1 MSDSETASTGAK
13 KRKTD
18 NLKIHSFMLTF
29 LGFLMIIIFM
39 VLIMN
44 KKMTPLTALVIV
56 PVIIALFAG
65 FGPELGDMM
74 KNGVKE
80 IALTGVMLI
89 FAILYFSLMI
99 DTGLFEPLVNIILK
113 TVGDNPVKTT
123 IGTAILTTLVSL
135 DGDGSSTYIIVV
147 AAMLPLYKKQG
158 LNPLI
163 LTCIIMLAGGIMNI
177 LPWGGPTARVM
188 SSLKLGHTEIFV
200 PMIPIMVLGII
211 WVIFVAYILG
221 LREKRRIA
229 KHGKYTKYS
238 NNDIIGESDPKLLRP
253 KLIWVNLGLTLILLT
268 VMILDI
274 VPLGIAFM
282 IAFCIASVINYPKLK
297 DQQKIMSKHAGNAL
311 SVAGMIF
318 GAGIFTGILNG
329 SGIMQAMGN
338 SMIEIIPKSWGGSLN
353 IITAVFSVPLTFFLT
368 NDAYYFGI
376 LPIITATGHQ
386 LGIPPDVLGRASLV
400 GQASHLLSPLVPS
413 TYLLVS
419 LAGVEFSDHL
429 KYTLKWAIGSSI
441 VMLLGA
447 LLLGII

>member
-1 MSDSETASTGAK
+1 
-13 KRKTD
+13 
-18 NLKIHSFMLTF
+18 MLTF
-29 LGFLMIIIFM
+29 LGFVMILIFM

-56 PVIIALFAG
+56 PVTVALFAG
-65 FGPELGDMM
+65 FGPELGEMM

-113 TVGDNPVKTT
+113 AVGDNPIKTT
-123 IGTAILTTLVSL
+123 IGTAILTALVSL
-135 DGDGSSTYIIVV
+135 DGDGSSTYLIVV

-158 LNPLI
+158 MNPLI
-163 LTCIIMLAGGIMNI
+163 LTCIIMLAGQIMNI

-200 PMIPIMVLGII
+200 PMIPIMAIGIL

-221 LREKRRIA
+221 RREKIRIA
-229 KHGKYTKYS
+229 KHGKFTNYNT
-238 NNDIIGESDPKLLRP
+238 NDIIGEVDLKLRRP
-253 KLIWVNLGLTLILLT
+253 KLILINLALTITLLV
-268 VMILDI
+268 VMILDL

-282 IAFCIASVINYPKLK
+282 IAFCIASIINYPKLK
-297 DQQKIMSKHAGNAL
+297 DQQKIISKHAGNAL

-338 SMIEIIPKSWGGSLN
+338 SMIEIVPKSWGGYLN
-353 IITAVFSVPLTFFLT
+353 IVTAAFSIPLTFFLS

-376 LPIITATGHQ
+376 LPIIVATGHQ
-386 LGIPPDVLGRASLV
+386 LGISPEILGRASLI
-400 GQASHLLSPLVPS
+400 GQGSHLLSPLVPS

-429 KYTLKWAIGSSI
+429 KYTLKWALGSSL
-441 VMLLGA
+441 VMLIAALILGV
-447 LLLGII
+447 I

>member
-1 MSDSETASTGAK
+1 
-13 KRKTD
+13 
-18 NLKIHSFMLTF
+18 MLTF

-44 KKMTPLTALVIV
+44 KKMTPITALVIV
-56 PVIIALFAG
+56 PVVIALFAG

-99 DTGLFEPLVNIILK
+99 DTGLFEPLVNVILK
-113 TVGDNPVKTT
+113 TVGDNPIKTT
-123 IGTAILTTLVSL
+123 IGTAVLTALVSL
-135 DGDGSSTYIIVV
+135 DGDGSSTYLIVV

-158 LNPLI
+158 MNPLV
-163 LTCIIMLAGGIMNI
+163 LTCIIMLAGQIMNI

-188 SSLKLGHTEIFV
+188 SSLKLGHTDIFV
-200 PMIPIMVLGII
+200 PMIPIMAIGIG

-221 LREKRRIA
+221 RREKIRIA
-229 KHGKYTKYS
+229 KHGKYTNY
-238 NNDIIGESDPKLLRP
+238 NTNDIIGEVDLTLRRP
-253 KLIWVNLGLTLILLT
+253 KLILVNLALTITLLV

-282 IAFCIASVINYPKLK
+282 IAFCIASIINYPKLK
-297 DQQKIMSKHAGNAL
+297 DQQKIISKHAGNAL

-329 SGIMQAMGN
+329 SGIMHAMGN
-338 SMIEIIPKSWGGSLN
+338 SMIEIVPKSWGGYMN
-353 IITAVFSVPLTFFLT
+353 IVTAIFSIPFTFFLS

-376 LPIITATGHQ
+376 LPIIVATGHQ
-386 LGIPPDVLGRASLV
+386 LGIPPEILGRASLI
-400 GQASHLLSPLVPS
+400 GQGSHLLSPLVPS

-429 KYTLKWAIGSSI
+429 KYTLKWALGSSV
-441 VMLLGA
+441 VMLLAA

>member
-1 MSDSETASTGAK
+1 
-13 KRKTD
+13 
-18 NLKIHSFMLTF
+18 MLTL
-29 LGFLMIIIFM
+29 LGFLMIIFFM

-44 KKMTPLTALVIV
+44 KKMTPLTALVII
-56 PVIIALFAG
+56 PVAIALIAG
-65 FGPELGDMM
+65 FSPHLGEMM

-99 DTGLFEPLVNIILK
+99 DTGLFEPLVNLILK
-113 TVGDNPVKTT
+113 AVGDNPVKTT

-158 LNPLI
+158 MNPLT

-200 PMIPIMVLGII
+200 PMIPIMALGIL

-221 LREKRRIA
+221 KKEKKRIA
-229 KHGKYTKYS
+229 TYGKYTQYGS
-238 NNDIIGESDPKLLRP
+238 SDIIGEADPKLLRP
-253 KLIWVNLGLTLILLT
+253 KLIWINLLLTIILLI

-297 DQQKIMSKHAGNAL
+297 DQQKIISKHAGNAL

-329 SGIMQAMGN
+329 TGIMQAMGN
-338 SMIEIIPKSWGGSLN
+338 SMIEIVPKSWGSYLN
-353 IITAVFSVPLTFFLT
+353 IITAIFSVPLTFFLT

-376 LPIITATGHQ
+376 LPIIEATGRQ
-386 LGIPPDVLGRASLV
+386 LDIAPEILGRASLV

-419 LAGVEFSDHL
+419 LAGVEYSDHL

-441 VMLLGA
+441 IMLIGA
-447 LLLGII
+447 LLLGTI

>member
-1 MSDSETASTGAK
+1 
-13 KRKTD
+13 
-18 NLKIHSFMLTF
+18 MLTF
-29 LGFLMIIIFM
+29 LGFLMILIFM

-56 PVIIALFAG
+56 PVTIALFAG

-113 TVGDNPVKTT
+113 AVGDNPIKTT
-123 IGTAILTTLVSL
+123 IGTAVLTALVSL
-135 DGDGSSTYIIVV
+135 DGDGSSTYLIVV

-158 LNPLI
+158 MNPLI
-163 LTCIIMLAGGIMNI
+163 LTCIIMLAGQIMNI

-200 PMIPIMVLGII
+200 PMIPIMAIGIL

-221 LREKRRIA
+221 RKEKIRIA
-229 KHGKYTKYS
+229 KHGKFTNYNS
-238 NNDIIGESDPKLLRP
+238 NDIIGEADPKLRRP
-253 KLIWVNLGLTLILLT
+253 KLILINLALTITLLV
-268 VMILDI
+268 VMILDV

-282 IAFCIASVINYPKLK
+282 IAFCLASIINYPKLK
-297 DQQKIMSKHAGNAL
+297 DQQKIISKHAGNAL

-338 SMIEIIPKSWGGSLN
+338 SMIEIVPKSWGGYLN
-353 IITAVFSVPLTFFLT
+353 IVTALFSIPLTFFLS

-376 LPIITATGHQ
+376 LPIIVATGHQ
-386 LGIPPDVLGRASLV
+386 LGISPEILGRASLI
-400 GQASHLLSPLVPS
+400 GQGSHLLSPLVPS

-429 KYTLKWAIGSSI
+429 KYTLKWALGSSI
-441 VMLLGA
+441 VMLLAA
-447 LLLGII
+447 LILGVI

>member
-1 MSDSETASTGAK
+1 
-13 KRKTD
+13 
-18 NLKIHSFMLTF
+18 MLTF
-29 LGFLMIIIFM
+29 LGFLMILIFM

-56 PVIIALFAG
+56 PVTIALFAG
-65 FGPELGDMM
+65 FGPELGEMM

-113 TVGDNPVKTT
+113 AVGDNPIKTT
-123 IGTAILTTLVSL
+123 IGTAILTALVSL
-135 DGDGSSTYIIVV
+135 DGDGSSTYLIVV

-158 LNPLI
+158 MNPLI
-163 LTCIIMLAGGIMNI
+163 LTCIIMLAGQIMNI

-200 PMIPIMVLGII
+200 PMIPIMAIGII

-221 LREKRRIA
+221 RREKIRIA
-229 KHGKYTKYS
+229 KHGKFTNY
-238 NNDIIGESDPKLLRP
+238 NRNDIIGEVDLKLRRP
-253 KLIWVNLGLTLILLT
+253 KLILVNLVLTITLLV
-268 VMILDI
+268 VMILDV

-282 IAFCIASVINYPKLK
+282 IAFCIASIINYPKLK
-297 DQQKIMSKHAGNAL
+297 DQQKIISKHAGNAL

-338 SMIEIIPKSWGGSLN
+338 SMIEIVPKSWGGYLN
-353 IITAVFSVPLTFFLT
+353 VVTALFSIPLTFFLS

-376 LPIITATGHQ
+376 LPIIIATGHQ
-386 LGIPPDVLGRASLV
+386 LGISPEILGRASLI
-400 GQASHLLSPLVPS
+400 GQGSHLLSPLVPS

-429 KYTLKWAIGSSI
+429 KYTLKWALGSSL
-441 VMLLGA
+441 VMLIAALILGV
-447 LLLGII
+447 I

>member
-1 MSDSETASTGAK
+1 
-13 KRKTD
+13 
-18 NLKIHSFMLTF
+18 MLTF
-29 LGFLMIIIFM
+29 LGFLMIFIFM
-39 VLIMN
+39 ILIMN

-56 PVIIALFAG
+56 PVTIALFAG
-65 FGPELGDMM
+65 FGPQLGDMM

-113 TVGDNPVKTT
+113 AVGDNPVKTT
-123 IGTAILTTLVSL
+123 IGTAVLTALVSL
-135 DGDGSSTYIIVV
+135 DGDGSSTYLIVV

-158 LNPLI
+158 MNPLI
-163 LTCIIMLAGGIMNI
+163 LTCIIMLAGQIMNI

-200 PMIPIMVLGII
+200 PMIPIMAIGIL

-221 LREKRRIA
+221 RREKIRIA
-229 KHGKYTKYS
+229 KHGKFTRYNS
-238 NNDIIGESDPKLLRP
+238 NDIIGEADPSLRRP
-253 KLIWVNLGLTLILLT
+253 KLILINLALTITLLV

-282 IAFCIASVINYPKLK
+282 IAFCIASIINYPKLK
-297 DQQKIMSKHAGNAL
+297 DQQKIISKHAGNAL

-338 SMIEIIPKSWGGSLN
+338 SMIEIVPKSWGGYMN
-353 IITAVFSVPLTFFLT
+353 IVTALFSIPFTFFLS

-376 LPIITATGHQ
+376 LPIIVATGHQ
-386 LGIPPDVLGRASLV
+386 LGISPEILGRASLI
-400 GQASHLLSPLVPS
+400 GQGSHLLSPLVPS

-429 KYTLKWAIGSSI
+429 KYTLKWALGSSVI
-441 VMLLGA
+441 MLLSA
-447 LLLGII
+447 LVLGII

>member
-1 MSDSETASTGAK
+1 
-13 KRKTD
+13 
-18 NLKIHSFMLTF
+18 MLTF
-29 LGFLMIIIFM
+29 LGFLMIFIFM
-39 VLIMN
+39 ILIMN

-56 PVIIALFAG
+56 PVAIALIAG
-65 FGPELGDMM
+65 FGPQLGDMM

-113 TVGDNPVKTT
+113 AVGDNPIKTT
-123 IGTAILTTLVSL
+123 IGTAVLTALVSL
-135 DGDGSSTYIIVV
+135 DGDGSSTYLIVV

-158 LNPLI
+158 MNPLI
-163 LTCIIMLAGGIMNI
+163 LTCIIMLAGQIMNI

-200 PMIPIMVLGII
+200 PMIPIMAIGIL

-221 LREKRRIA
+221 RKEKIRIA
-229 KHGKYTKYS
+229 KHGKFTGYNS
-238 NNDIIGESDPKLLRP
+238 NDIIGEADPALRRP
-253 KLIWVNLGLTLILLT
+253 KLILINLALTITLLV

-282 IAFCIASVINYPKLK
+282 IAFCIASIINYPKLK
-297 DQQKIMSKHAGNAL
+297 DQQKIISKHAGNAL

-338 SMIEIIPKSWGGSLN
+338 SMIEIVPRSWGGYMN
-353 IITAVFSVPLTFFLT
+353 IVTALFSIPFTFFLS

-376 LPIITATGHQ
+376 LPIIVATGHE
-386 LGIPPDVLGRASLV
+386 LGIAPEILGRASLI
-400 GQASHLLSPLVPS
+400 GQGSHLLSPLVPS

-429 KYTLKWAIGSSI
+429 KYTLKWALGSSLI
-441 VMLLGA
+441 MLVSA
-447 LLLGII
+447 LILGII

>member
-1 MSDSETASTGAK
+1 
-13 KRKTD
+13 
-18 NLKIHSFMLTF
+18 MLTF
-29 LGFLMIIIFM
+29 LGFLMIFIFM
-39 VLIMN
+39 ILIMN

-56 PVIIALFAG
+56 PVTIALFAG
-65 FGPELGDMM
+65 FGPQLGDMM

-113 TVGDNPVKTT
+113 AVGDNPIKTT
-123 IGTAILTTLVSL
+123 IGTAVLTALVSL
-135 DGDGSSTYIIVV
+135 DGDGSSTYLIVV

-158 LNPLI
+158 MNPLI
-163 LTCIIMLAGGIMNI
+163 LTCIIMLAGQIMNI

-200 PMIPIMVLGII
+200 PMIPIMAIGIL

-221 LREKRRIA
+221 RREKIRIA
-229 KHGKYTKYS
+229 KHGKFTRYNS
-238 NNDIIGESDPKLLRP
+238 NDIIGEADPSLRRP
-253 KLIWVNLGLTLILLT
+253 KLILINLALTITLLV

-282 IAFCIASVINYPKLK
+282 IAFCIASIINYPKLK
-297 DQQKIMSKHAGNAL
+297 DQQKIISKHAGNAL

-338 SMIEIIPKSWGGSLN
+338 SMIEIVPKSWGGYMN
-353 IITAVFSVPLTFFLT
+353 IVTALFSIPFTFFLS

-376 LPIITATGHQ
+376 LPIIIATGHQ
-386 LGIPPDVLGRASLV
+386 LGISPEILGRASLI
-400 GQASHLLSPLVPS
+400 GQGSHLLSPLVPS

-429 KYTLKWAIGSSI
+429 KYTLKWALGSSVI
-441 VMLLGA
+441 MLLSA
-447 LLLGII
+447 LVLGII

>member
-1 MSDSETASTGAK
+1 
-13 KRKTD
+13 
-18 NLKIHSFMLTF
+18 MLTF
-29 LGFLMIIIFM
+29 LGFLMILIFM

-56 PVIIALFAG
+56 PVTVALFAG
-65 FGPELGDMM
+65 FGPELGEMM

-99 DTGLFEPLVNIILK
+99 DTGLFEPLVDIILK
-113 TVGDNPVKTT
+113 AVGDNPIKTT
-123 IGTAILTTLVSL
+123 IGTAVLTALVSL
-135 DGDGSSTYIIVV
+135 DGDGSSTYLIVV
-147 AAMLPLYKKQG
+147 AAMLPLYKRQG
-158 LNPLI
+158 MNPLI
-163 LTCIIMLAGGIMNI
+163 LTCIIMLAGQIMNI

-200 PMIPIMVLGII
+200 PMIPIMAIGIL

-221 LREKRRIA
+221 RREKIRIA
-229 KHGKYTKYS
+229 KHGKFTNYNS
-238 NNDIIGESDPKLLRP
+238 NDIIGEVDLKLRRP
-253 KLIWVNLGLTLILLT
+253 KLILINLALTIILLV

-282 IAFCIASVINYPKLK
+282 IAFCIASIINYPKLK
-297 DQQKIMSKHAGNAL
+297 DQQKIISKHAGNAL

-338 SMIEIIPKSWGGSLN
+338 SMIEIVPKSWGGYMN
-353 IITAVFSVPLTFFLT
+353 IVTAAFSIPLTFFLS

-376 LPIITATGHQ
+376 LPIIVATGHQ
-386 LGIPPDVLGRASLV
+386 LGISPEILGRASLI
-400 GQASHLLSPLVPS
+400 GQGSHLLSPLVPS

-429 KYTLKWAIGSSI
+429 KYTLKWALGSSL
-441 VMLLGA
+441 VMLLAA
-447 LLLGII
+447 LILGVI

>member
-1 MSDSETASTGAK
+1 
-13 KRKTD
+13 
-18 NLKIHSFMLTF
+18 MLTF
-29 LGFLMIIIFM
+29 LGFLMILIFM

-56 PVIIALFAG
+56 PVTVALFAG
-65 FGPELGDMM
+65 FGPELGGMM

-113 TVGDNPVKTT
+113 AVGDNPIKTT

-135 DGDGSSTYIIVV
+135 DGDGSSTYLIVV

-158 LNPLI
+158 MNPLI
-163 LTCIIMLAGGIMNI
+163 LTCIIMLAGQIMNI

-200 PMIPIMVLGII
+200 PMIPIMAIGIL

-221 LREKRRIA
+221 RREKIRIA
-229 KHGKYTKYS
+229 KHGKFTNYNS
-238 NNDIIGESDPKLLRP
+238 NDIIGEVDLKLRRP
-253 KLIWVNLGLTLILLT
+253 KLILINLSLTITLLV

-282 IAFCIASVINYPKLK
+282 IAFCIASIINYPKLK
-297 DQQKIMSKHAGNAL
+297 DQQKIISKHAGNAL

-338 SMIEIIPKSWGGSLN
+338 SMIEIIPKSWGGYMN
-353 IITAVFSVPLTFFLT
+353 IVTAVFSIPFTFFLS

-376 LPIITATGHQ
+376 LPIIVATGHQ
-386 LGIPPDVLGRASLV
+386 LGISPEILGRASLI
-400 GQASHLLSPLVPS
+400 GQGSHLLSPLVPS

-429 KYTLKWAIGSSI
+429 KYTLKWALGSSI
-441 VMLLGA
+441 VMLLAG
-447 LLLGII
+447 LILGVI

>member
-1 MSDSETASTGAK
+1 
-13 KRKTD
+13 
-18 NLKIHSFMLTF
+18 MLTF
-29 LGFLMIIIFM
+29 LGFLMIFIFM
-39 VLIMN
+39 ILIMN

-56 PVIIALFAG
+56 PVTIALFAG
-65 FGPELGDMM
+65 FGPQLGDMM

-113 TVGDNPVKTT
+113 AVGDNPIKTT
-123 IGTAILTTLVSL
+123 IGTAVLTALVSL
-135 DGDGSSTYIIVV
+135 DGDGSSTYLIVV

-158 LNPLI
+158 MNPLI
-163 LTCIIMLAGGIMNI
+163 LTCIIMLAGQIMNI

-200 PMIPIMVLGII
+200 PMIPIMAIGIL

-221 LREKRRIA
+221 RREKIRIA
-229 KHGKYTKYS
+229 KHGRFTRYNS
-238 NNDIIGESDPKLLRP
+238 NDIIGEADPALRRP
-253 KLIWVNLGLTLILLT
+253 KLILINLALTITLLV

-282 IAFCIASVINYPKLK
+282 IAFCIASIINYPKLK
-297 DQQKIMSKHAGNAL
+297 DQQKIISKHAGNAL

-338 SMIEIIPKSWGGSLN
+338 SMIEIVPKSWGGYMN
-353 IITAVFSVPLTFFLT
+353 IVTALFSIPFTFFLS

-376 LPIITATGHQ
+376 LPIIVATGHQ
-386 LGIPPDVLGRASLV
+386 LGISPEILGRASLI
-400 GQASHLLSPLVPS
+400 GQGSHLLSPLVPS

-429 KYTLKWAIGSSI
+429 KYTLKWALGSSVI
-441 VMLLGA
+441 MLLSA
-447 LLLGII
+447 LILGII

>member
-1 MSDSETASTGAK
+1 
-13 KRKTD
+13 
-18 NLKIHSFMLTF
+18 MLTL
-29 LGFLMIIIFM
+29 LGFLMILIFM
-39 VLIMN
+39 VLIMK

-56 PVIIALFAG
+56 PVVIAIIAG

-99 DTGLFEPLVNIILK
+99 DTGLFEPLVNVILK
-113 TVGDNPVKTT
+113 AVGDNPVKTT

-147 AAMLPLYKKQG
+147 AALLPLYKKQG

-188 SSLKLGHTEIFV
+188 SSLKLGHAEIFV
-200 PMIPIMVLGII
+200 PMIPIMILGIG

-221 LREKRRIA
+221 IKEKKRIA
-229 KHGKYTKYS
+229 KHGKYNNYS
-238 NNDIIGESDPKLLRP
+238 SSDIVGEVNPKLRRP
-253 KLIWVNLGLTLILLT
+253 KLIWINLGLTIVLLT

-282 IAFCIASVINYPKLK
+282 IAFCIASLINYPKLK

-338 SMIEIIPKSWGGSLN
+338 SMIEIVPESWGSFLN

-376 LPIITATGHQ
+376 LPIITATGSQ
-386 LGIPPDVLGRASLV
+386 LGISPEILGRASLV

-413 TYLLVS
+413 TYLLVA

-429 KYTLKWAIGSSI
+429 KFTLKWAIGSSI

>member
-1 MSDSETASTGAK
+1 
-13 KRKTD
+13 
-18 NLKIHSFMLTF
+18 MLTF

-44 KKMTPLTALVIV
+44 KKMTPLTALVII
-56 PVIIALFAG
+56 PVTVALFAG
-65 FGPELGDMM
+65 FGPHLGEMM

-99 DTGLFEPLVNIILK
+99 DTGLFEPLVNLILK
-113 TVGDNPVKTT
+113 AVGDNPIKTT

-158 LNPLI
+158 INPLV

-200 PMIPIMVLGII
+200 PMIPIMVLGIA

-221 LREKRRIA
+221 RKEKKRIA
-229 KHGKYTKYS
+229 KHGKYTRYAAS
-238 NNDIIGESDPKLLRP
+238 DITGESDPRLLRP
-253 KLIWVNLGLTLILLT
+253 KLIWVNLCLTIVLLT

-338 SMIEIIPKSWGGSLN
+338 SMIEIVPKSWGGYLN

-376 LPIITATGHQ
+376 LPIVEATGHQ
-386 LGIPPDVLGRASLV
+386 LGIAPDILGRASLV

-419 LAGVEFSDHL
+419 LAGVEYSDHL
-429 KYTLKWAIGSSI
+429 KYTLKWAIGSSVI
-441 VMLLGA
+441 MLLGA
-447 LLLGII
+447 LLLGTI

>member
-1 MSDSETASTGAK
+1 
-13 KRKTD
+13 
-18 NLKIHSFMLTF
+18 MLTF
-29 LGFLMIIIFM
+29 LGFVMILIFM

-56 PVIIALFAG
+56 PVTVALFAG
-65 FGPELGDMM
+65 FGPELGEMM

-123 IGTAILTTLVSL
+123 IGTAVLTALVSL
-135 DGDGSSTYIIVV
+135 DGDGSSTYLIVV

-158 LNPLI
+158 MNPLI
-163 LTCIIMLAGGIMNI
+163 LTCIIMLAGQIMNI

-200 PMIPIMVLGII
+200 PMIPIMAIGIL

-221 LREKRRIA
+221 RREKIRIA
-229 KHGKYTKYS
+229 KHGKFTSYNT
-238 NNDIIGESDPKLLRP
+238 NDIIGEVDLKLRRP
-253 KLIWVNLGLTLILLT
+253 KLILINLALTITLLV
-268 VMILDI
+268 VMILDL

-282 IAFCIASVINYPKLK
+282 IAFCIASIINYPKLK
-297 DQQKIMSKHAGNAL
+297 DQQKIISKHAGNAL

-338 SMIEIIPKSWGGSLN
+338 SMIEIVPKSWGGYLN
-353 IITAVFSVPLTFFLT
+353 IVTAAFSIPLTFFLS

-376 LPIITATGHQ
+376 LPIIVATGHQ
-386 LGIPPDVLGRASLV
+386 LGISPEILGRASLI
-400 GQASHLLSPLVPS
+400 GQGSHLLSPLVPS

-429 KYTLKWAIGSSI
+429 KYTLKWALGSSI
-441 VMLLGA
+441 VMLIAALILGV
-447 LLLGII
+447 I

>member
-1 MSDSETASTGAK
+1 
-13 KRKTD
+13 
-18 NLKIHSFMLTF
+18 MLTF
-29 LGFLMIIIFM
+29 LGFLMIFIFM
-39 VLIMN
+39 ILIMN

-56 PVIIALFAG
+56 PVTIALFAG
-65 FGPELGDMM
+65 FGPQLGDMM

-99 DTGLFEPLVNIILK
+99 DTGLFEPLVNIILRA
-113 TVGDNPVKTT
+113 VGDNPIKTT
-123 IGTAILTTLVSL
+123 IGTAVLTALVSL
-135 DGDGSSTYIIVV
+135 DGDGSSTYLIVV

-158 LNPLI
+158 MNPLI
-163 LTCIIMLAGGIMNI
+163 LTCIIMLAGQIMNI

-200 PMIPIMVLGII
+200 PMIPIMAIGIL

-221 LREKRRIA
+221 RREKIRIA
-229 KHGKYTKYS
+229 KHGKFTRYNS
-238 NNDIIGESDPKLLRP
+238 NDIIGEADPSLRRP
-253 KLIWVNLGLTLILLT
+253 KLILINLALTITLLV

-282 IAFCIASVINYPKLK
+282 IAFCIASIINYPKLK
-297 DQQKIMSKHAGNAL
+297 DQQKIISKHAGNAL

-338 SMIEIIPKSWGGSLN
+338 SMIEIVPKSWGGYMN
-353 IITAVFSVPLTFFLT
+353 IVTALFSIPFTFFLS

-376 LPIITATGHQ
+376 LPIIVATGHQ
-386 LGIPPDVLGRASLV
+386 LGISPEILGRASLI
-400 GQASHLLSPLVPS
+400 GQGSHLLSPLVPS

-429 KYTLKWAIGSSI
+429 KYTLKWALGSSVI
-441 VMLLGA
+441 MLLSA
-447 LLLGII
+447 LVLGII

>member
-1 MSDSETASTGAK
+1 
-13 KRKTD
+13 
-18 NLKIHSFMLTF
+18 MLTF
-29 LGFLMIIIFM
+29 LGFVMILIFM

-56 PVIIALFAG
+56 PVTVALFAG
-65 FGPELGDMM
+65 FGPELGEMM

-113 TVGDNPVKTT
+113 AVGDNPIKTT
-123 IGTAILTTLVSL
+123 IGTAVLTALVSL
-135 DGDGSSTYIIVV
+135 DGDGSSTYLIVV

-158 LNPLI
+158 MNPLI
-163 LTCIIMLAGGIMNI
+163 LTCIIMLAGQIMNI

-200 PMIPIMVLGII
+200 PMIPIMAIGIL

-221 LREKRRIA
+221 RREKIRIA
-229 KHGKYTKYS
+229 KHGKFTNYNT
-238 NNDIIGESDPKLLRP
+238 NDIIGEVDLKLRRP
-253 KLIWVNLGLTLILLT
+253 KLILINLALTITLLV
-268 VMILDI
+268 VMILDL

-282 IAFCIASVINYPKLK
+282 IAFCIASIINYPKLK
-297 DQQKIMSKHAGNAL
+297 DQQKIISKHAGNAL

-338 SMIEIIPKSWGGSLN
+338 SMIEIVPKSWGGYLN
-353 IITAVFSVPLTFFLT
+353 IVTAAFSIPLTFFLS

-376 LPIITATGHQ
+376 LPIIVATGHQ
-386 LGIPPDVLGRASLV
+386 LGISPEILGRASLI
-400 GQASHLLSPLVPS
+400 GQGSHLLSPLVPS

-429 KYTLKWAIGSSI
+429 KYTLKWALGSSI
-441 VMLLGA
+441 VMLIAALILGV
-447 LLLGII
+447 I

>member
-1 MSDSETASTGAK
+1 
-13 KRKTD
+13 
-18 NLKIHSFMLTF
+18 
-29 LGFLMIIIFM
+29 MIIIFM

-56 PVIIALFAG
+56 PVTIALFAG
-65 FGPELGDMM
+65 FGPQLGEMM

-113 TVGDNPVKTT
+113 AVGDNPIKTT
-123 IGTAILTTLVSL
+123 IGTAVLTALVSL
-135 DGDGSSTYIIVV
+135 DGDGSSTYLIVV

-158 LNPLI
+158 INPLI
-163 LTCIIMLAGGIMNI
+163 LTCIIMLAGQIMNI

-200 PMIPIMVLGII
+200 PMIPIMAIGIL

-221 LREKRRIA
+221 RREKIRIA
-229 KHGKYTKYS
+229 KHGKFTNYNS
-238 NNDIIGESDPKLLRP
+238 NDIIGEVDPKLRRP
-253 KLIWVNLGLTLILLT
+253 KLILINLALTIILLV

-282 IAFCIASVINYPKLK
+282 IAFCIASIINYPKLK
-297 DQQKIMSKHAGNAL
+297 DQQKIISKHAGNAL

-338 SMIEIIPKSWGGSLN
+338 SMIEIVPKSWGGYLN
-353 IITAVFSVPLTFFLT
+353 IVTALFSIPLTFFLS

-376 LPIITATGHQ
+376 LPIIVATGHQ
-386 LGIPPDVLGRASLV
+386 LAISPEILGRASLI
-400 GQASHLLSPLVPS
+400 GQGSHLLSPLVPS

-429 KYTLKWAIGSSI
+429 KYTLKWALGSSL
-441 VMLLGA
+441 VMLLAA
-447 LLLGII
+447 LILGVI

>member
-1 MSDSETASTGAK
+1 
-13 KRKTD
+13 
-18 NLKIHSFMLTF
+18 MLTF
-29 LGFLMIIIFM
+29 LGFLMIFIFM
-39 VLIMN
+39 ILIMN

-56 PVIIALFAG
+56 PVAIALIAG
-65 FGPELGDMM
+65 FGPQLGDMM

-113 TVGDNPVKTT
+113 AVGDNPIKTT
-123 IGTAILTTLVSL
+123 IGTAVLTALVSL
-135 DGDGSSTYIIVV
+135 DGDGSSTYLIVV

-158 LNPLI
+158 MNPLI
-163 LTCIIMLAGGIMNI
+163 LTCIIMLAGQIMNI

-200 PMIPIMVLGII
+200 PMIPIMAIGIL

-221 LREKRRIA
+221 RREKIRIA
-229 KHGKYTKYS
+229 KHGKFTGYNS
-238 NNDIIGESDPKLLRP
+238 NDIIGEADPALRRP
-253 KLIWVNLGLTLILLT
+253 KLILINLALTITLLV

-282 IAFCIASVINYPKLK
+282 IAFCIASIINYPKLK
-297 DQQKIMSKHAGNAL
+297 DQQKIISKHAGNAL

-338 SMIEIIPKSWGGSLN
+338 SMIEIVPKSWGGYMN
-353 IITAVFSVPLTFFLT
+353 IVTALFSIPFTFFLS

-376 LPIITATGHQ
+376 LPIIVATGHE
-386 LGIPPDVLGRASLV
+386 LGIAPEILGRASLI
-400 GQASHLLSPLVPS
+400 GQGSHLLSPLVPS

-429 KYTLKWAIGSSI
+429 KYTLKWALGSSLI
-441 VMLLGA
+441 MLVSA

>member
-1 MSDSETASTGAK
+1 
-13 KRKTD
+13 
-18 NLKIHSFMLTF
+18 MLTF
-29 LGFLMIIIFM
+29 LGFLMILIFM

-56 PVIIALFAG
+56 PVTIALFAG

-113 TVGDNPVKTT
+113 AVGDNPIKTT
-123 IGTAILTTLVSL
+123 IGTAILTALVSL
-135 DGDGSSTYIIVV
+135 DGDGSSTYLIVV
-147 AAMLPLYKKQG
+147 AAMLPLYKRQG
-158 LNPLI
+158 MNPLI
-163 LTCIIMLAGGIMNI
+163 LTCIIMLAGQIMNI

-200 PMIPIMVLGII
+200 PMIPIMAIGIL

-221 LREKRRIA
+221 RREKIRIA
-229 KHGKYTKYS
+229 KHGKFTNYNS
-238 NNDIIGESDPKLLRP
+238 NDIIGEADPKLRRP
-253 KLIWVNLGLTLILLT
+253 KLILINLALTITLLV

-282 IAFCIASVINYPKLK
+282 IAFCIASIINYPKLK
-297 DQQKIMSKHAGNAL
+297 DQQKIISKHAGNAL

-338 SMIEIIPKSWGGSLN
+338 SMIEIVPKSWGGYLN
-353 IITAVFSVPLTFFLT
+353 IVTALFSIPLTFFLS

-376 LPIITATGHQ
+376 LPIIVATGHQ
-386 LGIPPDVLGRASLV
+386 LGVSPEILGRASLI
-400 GQASHLLSPLVPS
+400 GQGSHLLSPLVPS

-429 KYTLKWAIGSSI
+429 KYTLKWALGSSI
-441 VMLLGA
+441 VMLLAA
-447 LLLGII
+447 LILGVI

>member
-1 MSDSETASTGAK
+1 
-13 KRKTD
+13 
-18 NLKIHSFMLTF
+18 MLTF
-29 LGFLMIIIFM
+29 LGFLMILIFM

-56 PVIIALFAG
+56 PVTIALFAG

-113 TVGDNPVKTT
+113 AVGDNPIKTT
-123 IGTAILTTLVSL
+123 IGTAVLTALVSL
-135 DGDGSSTYIIVV
+135 DGDGSSTYLIVV
-147 AAMLPLYKKQG
+147 AAMLPLYKRQG
-158 LNPLI
+158 MNPLI
-163 LTCIIMLAGGIMNI
+163 LTCIIMLAGQIMNI

-200 PMIPIMVLGII
+200 PMIPIMAIGIL

-221 LREKRRIA
+221 RREKIRIA
-229 KHGKYTKYS
+229 KHGKFTNYNS
-238 NNDIIGESDPKLLRP
+238 NDIIGEVDPKLRRP
-253 KLIWVNLGLTLILLT
+253 KLILINLTLTIALLV

-282 IAFCIASVINYPKLK
+282 IAFCLASIINYPKLK
-297 DQQKIMSKHAGNAL
+297 DQQKIISKHAGNAL

-338 SMIEIIPKSWGGSLN
+338 SMIEIVPKSWGGYLN
-353 IITAVFSVPLTFFLT
+353 IVTALFSIPLTFFLS

-376 LPIITATGHQ
+376 LPIIVATGHQ
-386 LGIPPDVLGRASLV
+386 LGISPEILGRASLI
-400 GQASHLLSPLVPS
+400 GQGSHLLSPLVPS

-429 KYTLKWAIGSSI
+429 KYTLKWALGSSI
-441 VMLLGA
+441 VMLLAA
-447 LLLGII
+447 LILGVI

>member
-1 MSDSETASTGAK
+1 
-13 KRKTD
+13 
-18 NLKIHSFMLTF
+18 MLTF
-29 LGFLMIIIFM
+29 LGFLMIFIFM
-39 VLIMN
+39 ILIMN

-56 PVIIALFAG
+56 PVTIALFAG
-65 FGPELGDMM
+65 FGPQLGDMM

-113 TVGDNPVKTT
+113 AVGDNPIKTT
-123 IGTAILTTLVSL
+123 IGTAVLTSLVSL
-135 DGDGSSTYIIVV
+135 DGDGSSTYLIVV

-158 LNPLI
+158 MNPLI
-163 LTCIIMLAGGIMNI
+163 LTCIIMLAGQIMNI

-200 PMIPIMVLGII
+200 PMIPIMAIGIL

-221 LREKRRIA
+221 RKEKIRIA
-229 KHGKYTKYS
+229 KHGKFTRYNS
-238 NNDIIGESDPKLLRP
+238 NDIIGEADPALRRP
-253 KLIWVNLGLTLILLT
+253 KLILINLALTITLLV

-282 IAFCIASVINYPKLK
+282 IAFCIASIINYPKLK
-297 DQQKIMSKHAGNAL
+297 DQQKIISKHAGNAL

-338 SMIEIIPKSWGGSLN
+338 SMIEIVPKSWGGYMN
-353 IITAVFSVPLTFFLT
+353 IVTALFSIPFTFFLS

-376 LPIITATGHQ
+376 LPIIVATGHQ
-386 LGIPPDVLGRASLV
+386 LGISPEILGRASLI
-400 GQASHLLSPLVPS
+400 GQGSHLLSPLVPS

-429 KYTLKWAIGSSI
+429 KYTLKWALGSSVI
-441 VMLLGA
+441 MLLSA
-447 LLLGII
+447 LILGII

>member
-1 MSDSETASTGAK
+1 
-13 KRKTD
+13 
-18 NLKIHSFMLTF
+18 MLTF
-29 LGFLMIIIFM
+29 LGFLMILIFM

-56 PVIIALFAG
+56 PVTIALFAG

-113 TVGDNPVKTT
+113 AVGDNPIKTT
-123 IGTAILTTLVSL
+123 IGTAVLTALVSL
-135 DGDGSSTYIIVV
+135 DGDGSSTYLIVV

-158 LNPLI
+158 MNPLI
-163 LTCIIMLAGGIMNI
+163 LTCIIMLAGQIMNI

-200 PMIPIMVLGII
+200 PMIPIMAIGIL

-221 LREKRRIA
+221 RKEKTRIA
-229 KHGKYTKYS
+229 KHGKFTNYNS
-238 NNDIIGESDPKLLRP
+238 NDIIGEADPKLRRP
-253 KLIWVNLGLTLILLT
+253 KLILINLALTITLLV
-268 VMILDI
+268 VMILDV

-282 IAFCIASVINYPKLK
+282 IAFCLASIINYPKLK
-297 DQQKIMSKHAGNAL
+297 DQQKIISKHAGNAL

-338 SMIEIIPKSWGGSLN
+338 SMIEIVPKSWGGYLN
-353 IITAVFSVPLTFFLT
+353 IVTALFSIPLTFFLS

-376 LPIITATGHQ
+376 LPIIVATGHQ
-386 LGIPPDVLGRASLV
+386 LGISPEILGRASLI
-400 GQASHLLSPLVPS
+400 GQGSHLLSPLVPS

-429 KYTLKWAIGSSI
+429 KYTLKWALGSSI
-441 VMLLGA
+441 VMLLAA
-447 LLLGII
+447 LILGVI

>member
-1 MSDSETASTGAK
+1 
-13 KRKTD
+13 
-18 NLKIHSFMLTF
+18 MLTF
-29 LGFLMIIIFM
+29 LGFLMIFIFM
-39 VLIMN
+39 ILIMN

-56 PVIIALFAG
+56 PVTIALFAG
-65 FGPELGDMM
+65 FGPQLGDMM

-113 TVGDNPVKTT
+113 AVGNNPIKTT
-123 IGTAILTTLVSL
+123 IGTAVLTALVSL
-135 DGDGSSTYIIVV
+135 DGDGSSTYLIVV
-147 AAMLPLYKKQG
+147 AAMLPLYKRQG
-158 LNPLI
+158 MNPLI
-163 LTCIIMLAGGIMNI
+163 LTCIIMLAGQIMNI

-200 PMIPIMVLGII
+200 PMIPIMAIGIL

-221 LREKRRIA
+221 RREKNRIA
-229 KHGKYTKYS
+229 RHGKFTGYN
-238 NNDIIGESDPKLLRP
+238 NNDIIGEADPALRRP
-253 KLIWVNLGLTLILLT
+253 KLILINLALTITLLV

-282 IAFCIASVINYPKLK
+282 IAFCIASIINYPKLK
-297 DQQKIMSKHAGNAL
+297 DQQKIISKHAGNAL

-338 SMIEIIPKSWGGSLN
+338 SMIEIVPKSWGGYMN
-353 IITAVFSVPLTFFLT
+353 IVTALFSIPFTFFLS

-376 LPIITATGHQ
+376 LPIIVATGHQ
-386 LGIPPDVLGRASLV
+386 LGISPEILGRASLI
-400 GQASHLLSPLVPS
+400 GQGSHLLSPLVPS

-429 KYTLKWAIGSSI
+429 KYTLKWALGSSVI
-441 VMLLGA
+441 MLLSA
-447 LLLGII
+447 LILGII

>member
-1 MSDSETASTGAK
+1 
-13 KRKTD
+13 
-18 NLKIHSFMLTF
+18 MLTF
-29 LGFLMIIIFM
+29 LGFLMIFIFM
-39 VLIMN
+39 ILIMN

-56 PVIIALFAG
+56 PITIALFAG
-65 FGPELGDMM
+65 FGPQLGDMM

-113 TVGDNPVKTT
+113 AVGDNPIKTT
-123 IGTAILTTLVSL
+123 IGTAVLTALVSL
-135 DGDGSSTYIIVV
+135 DGDGSSTYLIVV

-158 LNPLI
+158 MNPLI
-163 LTCIIMLAGGIMNI
+163 LTCIIMLAGQIMNI

-200 PMIPIMVLGII
+200 PMIPIMAIGIL

-221 LREKRRIA
+221 RREKIRIA
-229 KHGKYTKYS
+229 KHGKFTNYNS
-238 NNDIIGESDPKLLRP
+238 NDIIGEADPSLRRP
-253 KLIWVNLGLTLILLT
+253 KLILINLALTITLLV

-282 IAFCIASVINYPKLK
+282 IAFCIASIINYPKLK
-297 DQQKIMSKHAGNAL
+297 DQQKIISKHAGNAL

-338 SMIEIIPKSWGGSLN
+338 SMIEIVPKSWGGYMN
-353 IITAVFSVPLTFFLT
+353 IVTALFSIPFTFFLS

-376 LPIITATGHQ
+376 LPIIVATGHQ
-386 LGIPPDVLGRASLV
+386 LGISPEILGRASLI
-400 GQASHLLSPLVPS
+400 GQGSHLLSPLVPS

-429 KYTLKWAIGSSI
+429 KYTLKWALGSSVI
-441 VMLLGA
+441 MLLSA
-447 LLLGII
+447 LVLGII

>member
-1 MSDSETASTGAK
+1 
-13 KRKTD
+13 
-18 NLKIHSFMLTF
+18 MLTF
-29 LGFLMIIIFM
+29 LGFLMIFIFM
-39 VLIMN
+39 ILIMN

-56 PVIIALFAG
+56 PVTIALFAG
-65 FGPELGDMM
+65 FGPQLGDMM

-113 TVGDNPVKTT
+113 AVGDNPIKTT
-123 IGTAILTTLVSL
+123 IGTAVLTALVSL
-135 DGDGSSTYIIVV
+135 DGDGSSTYLIVV

-158 LNPLI
+158 MNPLI
-163 LTCIIMLAGGIMNI
+163 LTCIIMLAGQIMNI

-200 PMIPIMVLGII
+200 PMIPIMAIGIL

-221 LREKRRIA
+221 RREKIRIA
-229 KHGKYTKYS
+229 KHGKFTRYNS
-238 NNDIIGESDPKLLRP
+238 NDIIGEADPSLRRP
-253 KLIWVNLGLTLILLT
+253 KLILINLALTITLLV

-282 IAFCIASVINYPKLK
+282 IAFCIASIINYPKLK
-297 DQQKIMSKHAGNAL
+297 DQQKIISKHAGNAL

-338 SMIEIIPKSWGGSLN
+338 SMIEIVPKSWGGYMN
-353 IITAVFSVPLTFFLT
+353 IVTALFSIPFTFFLS

-376 LPIITATGHQ
+376 LPIIVATGHQ
-386 LGIPPDVLGRASLV
+386 LGISPEILGRASLI
-400 GQASHLLSPLVPS
+400 GQGSHLLSPLVPS

-429 KYTLKWAIGSSI
+429 KYTLKWALGSSVI
-441 VMLLGA
+441 MLLSA
-447 LLLGII
+447 LVLGII

>member
-1 MSDSETASTGAK
+1 
-13 KRKTD
+13 
-18 NLKIHSFMLTF
+18 MLTF

-56 PVIIALFAG
+56 PVVIALFAG

-113 TVGDNPVKTT
+113 AVGDNPVKTT
-123 IGTAILTTLVSL
+123 IGTAILTALVSL
-135 DGDGSSTYIIVV
+135 DGDGSSTYLIVV

-158 LNPLI
+158 LNPLV
-163 LTCIIMLAGGIMNI
+163 LTCIIMLAGQIMNI

-200 PMIPIMVLGII
+200 PMIPIMVLGIA

-221 LREKRRIA
+221 RREKKRIA
-229 KHGKYTKYS
+229 KHGKYTHYNS
-238 NNDIIGESDPKLLRP
+238 DDIIGETDPRLRRP
-253 KLIWVNLGLTLILLT
+253 KLIWINLGLTVVLLV
-268 VMILDI
+268 VMILDL

-282 IAFCIASVINYPKLK
+282 IAFCIASIINYPKLK

-338 SMIEIIPKSWGGSLN
+338 SMIEIVPKSWSGSLN
-353 IITAVFSVPLTFFLT
+353 IITAALSVPLTFFLT

-376 LPIITATGHQ
+376 LPVIVATGQQ
-386 LGIPPDVLGRASLV
+386 LGISPEILGRASLI
-400 GQASHLLSPLVPS
+400 GQGSHLLSPLVPS

-429 KYTLKWAIGSSI
+429 KYTLKWAIGSSVI
-441 VMLLGA
+441 MLVGA

>member
-1 MSDSETASTGAK
+1 
-13 KRKTD
+13 
-18 NLKIHSFMLTF
+18 MLTF
-29 LGFLMIIIFM
+29 LGFVMILIFM

-56 PVIIALFAG
+56 PVTVALFAG
-65 FGPELGDMM
+65 FGPELGEMM

-123 IGTAILTTLVSL
+123 IGTAVLTALVSL
-135 DGDGSSTYIIVV
+135 DGDGSSTYLIVV

-158 LNPLI
+158 MNPLI
-163 LTCIIMLAGGIMNI
+163 LTCIIMLAGQIMNI

-200 PMIPIMVLGII
+200 PMIPIMAIGIL

-221 LREKRRIA
+221 RREKIRIA
-229 KHGKYTKYS
+229 KHGKFTNYNT
-238 NNDIIGESDPKLLRP
+238 NDIIGEVDLKLRRP
-253 KLIWVNLGLTLILLT
+253 KLILINLALTITLLV
-268 VMILDI
+268 VMILDL

-282 IAFCIASVINYPKLK
+282 IAFCIASIINYPKLK
-297 DQQKIMSKHAGNAL
+297 DQQKIISKHAGNAL

-338 SMIEIIPKSWGGSLN
+338 SMIEIVPKSWGGYLN
-353 IITAVFSVPLTFFLT
+353 IVTAAFSIPLTFFLS

-376 LPIITATGHQ
+376 LPIIVATGHQ
-386 LGIPPDVLGRASLV
+386 LGISPEILGRASLI
-400 GQASHLLSPLVPS
+400 GQGSHLLSPLVPS

-429 KYTLKWAIGSSI
+429 KYTLKWALGSSI
-441 VMLLGA
+441 VMLIAALILGV
-447 LLLGII
+447 I

>member
-1 MSDSETASTGAK
+1 
-13 KRKTD
+13 
-18 NLKIHSFMLTF
+18 MLTF
-29 LGFLMIIIFM
+29 LGFLMIFIFM
-39 VLIMN
+39 ILIMN

-56 PVIIALFAG
+56 PVTIALFAG
-65 FGPELGDMM
+65 FGPQLGDMM

-113 TVGDNPVKTT
+113 AVGNNPIKTT
-123 IGTAILTTLVSL
+123 IGTAVLTALVSL
-135 DGDGSSTYIIVV
+135 DGDGSSTYLIVV
-147 AAMLPLYKKQG
+147 AAMLPLYKRQG
-158 LNPLI
+158 MNPLI
-163 LTCIIMLAGGIMNI
+163 LTCIIMLAGQIMNI

-200 PMIPIMVLGII
+200 PMIPIMAIGIL

-221 LREKRRIA
+221 RREKNRIA
-229 KHGKYTKYS
+229 RHGKFTGYN
-238 NNDIIGESDPKLLRP
+238 NNDIIGEADPALRRP
-253 KLIWVNLGLTLILLT
+253 KLILINLALTITLLV

-282 IAFCIASVINYPKLK
+282 IAFCIASIINYPKLK
-297 DQQKIMSKHAGNAL
+297 DQQKIISKHAGNAL

-338 SMIEIIPKSWGGSLN
+338 SMIEIVPKSWGGYMN
-353 IITAVFSVPLTFFLT
+353 IVTALFSIPFTFFLS

-376 LPIITATGHQ
+376 LPIIVATGHQ
-386 LGIPPDVLGRASLV
+386 LGISPEILGRASLI
-400 GQASHLLSPLVPS
+400 GQGSHLLSPLVPS

-429 KYTLKWAIGSSI
+429 KYTLKWALGSSMI
-441 VMLLGA
+441 MLLSA
-447 LLLGII
+447 LILGII

>member
-1 MSDSETASTGAK
+1 
-13 KRKTD
+13 
-18 NLKIHSFMLTF
+18 MLTF
-29 LGFLMIIIFM
+29 LGFLMIFIFM
-39 VLIMN
+39 ILIMN

-56 PVIIALFAG
+56 PVTIALFAG
-65 FGPELGDMM
+65 FGPQLGDMM

-113 TVGDNPVKTT
+113 AVGDNPIKTT
-123 IGTAILTTLVSL
+123 IGTAVLTALVSL
-135 DGDGSSTYIIVV
+135 DGDGSSTYLIVV

-158 LNPLI
+158 MNPLI
-163 LTCIIMLAGGIMNI
+163 LTCIIMLAGQIMNI

-200 PMIPIMVLGII
+200 PMIPIMAIGIL

-221 LREKRRIA
+221 RREKIRIA
-229 KHGKYTKYS
+229 KHGKFTRYNS
-238 NNDIIGESDPKLLRP
+238 NDIIGEADPALRRP
-253 KLIWVNLGLTLILLT
+253 KLILINLALTITLLV

-282 IAFCIASVINYPKLK
+282 IAFCIASIINYPKLK
-297 DQQKIMSKHAGNAL
+297 DQQKIISKHAGNAL

-338 SMIEIIPKSWGGSLN
+338 SMIEIVPKSWGGYMN
-353 IITAVFSVPLTFFLT
+353 IVTALFSIPFTFFLS

-376 LPIITATGHQ
+376 LPIIVATGHQ
-386 LGIPPDVLGRASLV
+386 LGISPEILGRASLI
-400 GQASHLLSPLVPS
+400 GQGSHLLSPLVPS

-429 KYTLKWAIGSSI
+429 KYTLKWALGSSVI
-441 VMLLGA
+441 MLLSA
-447 LLLGII
+447 LVLGII